1 MSYRIVKI
9 VNNIV
14 YQYKYVE
21 SIFLQELYQ
30 WFKNKTKKQICSM
43 VTKTIKKKSSV
54 GIILHPPF
62 LNPYQWLKKTENII
76 LQKGCSGDF
85 WSHNI

>member
-1 MSYRIVKI
+1 
-9 VNNIV
+9 
-14 YQYKYVE
+14 
-21 SIFLQELYQ
+21 
-30 WFKNKTKKQICSM
+30 M

-85 WSHNI
+85 